1 MNLQQAYATVRRLH
15 ELTLTPGT
23 GRVAAGTDPAIHPD
37 GQTIAFTGMI
47 ADTLADT
54 RTRICLVDNEGC
66 LRVISDE
73 PGSQRLPVWSPDG
86 AMLAFLT
93 SDGSDLAR
101 VVIRS
106 SRTLERLPSPRVD
119 GAAAILAFSP
129 DSTRLLVTAAERLA
143 DVGDVQLTT
152 DPQAPRVR
160 STDPAERGRHLWIH
174 HIGRDHCEL
183 VPIIGVTVWEA
194 AWLGDQAVAVIGS
207 AGWAEGDWFRAK
219 LYQHDLNS
227 GRTRMLPT
235 SGPQLAQPWAN
246 AAGTRIAVIEGL
258 ASDRGNL
265 AGQVRVINPA
275 TGDWNR
281 PHSADVDVTGIS
293 WLANNSLAYIGIRG
307 QHVVAGRLHPD
318 SRSPAEVTW
327 SDDGSCGRHM
337 PVAGVAPSG
346 ATVVIRDDYD
356 TPPAVLRFDPHGNRT
371 TVLSLAPPA
380 TADLVALSGYAE
392 TVSWPAPDHIMI
404 FGTLCRPDSRGPHP
418 LVLHVHGGPVDAT
431 TNAWNM
437 QNDTTRTLVAAGYAV
452 LHPNPRGS
460 VGRGSQF
467 CAAVLHDMG
476 GADADD
482 LLSGVTAM
490 IDRGI
495 ADADRIAIA
504 GTSYGGFMAT
514 WLPGQSDMFR
524 AAVAMSPV
532 TDWASLYY
540 TSNIASFVELFMG
553 GSPTQIPDQ
562 YALRSP
568 VARAPRIRT
577 PTLLMA
583 GALDLCT
590 PAEQAARFQGALGL
604 SGGQSQLVI
613 YPNEGHGAGAITT
626 QIDQAARTLAWFS
639 THLG

>member
-1 MNLQQAYATVRRLH
+1 MNLQQAYATVQRLH
-15 ELTLTPGT
+15 EMTLTPGT
-23 GRVAAGTDPAIHPD
+23 GRVAAGTDPAIQPD
-37 GQTIAFTGMI
+37 GQTIAFTGTI
-47 ADTLADT
+47 ADTLVDV

-73 PGSQRLPVWSPDG
+73 PGSQRQPAWSSDG
-86 AMLAFLT
+86 AMLAYLT

-106 SRTLERLPSPRVD
+106 SRTLDPLPSPRVD
-119 GAAAILAFSP
+119 GAAETLAFSP

-160 STDPAERGRHLWIH
+160 STDPVDRGRHLWIH
-174 HIGRDHCEL
+174 HIGRSHSEL
-183 VPIIGVTVWEA
+183 VPIVGATVWEA

-207 AGWAEGDWFRAK
+207 AGWTEGHWFRAR
-219 LYQHDLNS
+219 LFQHDLNT
-227 GRTRMLPT
+227 GQTRLLPT
-235 SGPQLAQPWAN
+235 SGPQLAQPRAN

-265 AGQVRVINPA
+265 AGQVRVIDPA
-275 TGDWNR
+275 TGDWHR
-281 PHSADVDVTGIS
+281 PPSADVDVAGIS

-307 QHVVAGRLHPD
+307 QDVVAGRFHPD
-318 SRSPAEVTW
+318 FRSPAYVSW
-327 SDDGSCGRHM
+327 SDQSSCGRHM
-337 PVAGVAPSG
+337 PVAGFSPTG
-346 ATVVIRDDYD
+346 ATVVIRDDYG
-356 TPPAVLRFDPHGNRT
+356 TPPAVLRFDPEGNRT

-392 TVSWPAPDHIMI
+392 TVSWPAADQTMI
-404 FGTLCRPDSRGPHP
+404 FGTLCRPHDRGPHP
-418 LVLHVHGGPVDAT
+418 LVLHVHGGPVDGT

-437 QNDTTRTLVAAGYAV
+437 QNDTTRALVAAGYAV

-460 VGRGSQF
+460 VGRGSEF
-467 CAAVLHDMG
+467 CAAVLRDIG

-490 IDRGI
+490 VDRGI
-495 ADADRIAIA
+495 ADADRIAVA

-514 WLPGQSDMFR
+514 WLPGQSNKFR

-540 TSNIASFVELFMG
+540 TSNISSFVELFMG

-568 VARAPRIRT
+568 VTRASQIRT

-590 PAEQAARFQGALGL
+590 PAEQAARFHGALRL
-604 SGGQSQLVI
+604 SGTQSQLVI
-613 YPNEGHGAGAITT
+613 YPNEGHGAATITT
-626 QIDQAARTLAWFS
+626 QIDQAARILTWLSA
-639 THLG
+639 HL